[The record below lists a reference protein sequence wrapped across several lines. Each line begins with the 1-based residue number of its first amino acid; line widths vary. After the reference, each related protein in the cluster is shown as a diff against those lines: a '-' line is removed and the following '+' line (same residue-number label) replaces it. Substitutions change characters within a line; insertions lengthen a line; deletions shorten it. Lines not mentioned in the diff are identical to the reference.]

1 MKKSKFAEKVVD
13 KIEDMLLE
21 RNWSANYTLNDKV
34 RTIDGV
40 KHPFLIIESD
50 RTERK
55 SSIDLLEAYNR
66 HEEEEIS
73 ISDSIGSVKTRVIE
87 FVNGDIG
94 LHYQING
101 EWYHSIDEFD
111 ALHMPDYE
119 EDEENEENEIEDEE
133 AYENDFE
140 DTDSDEFDVSP
151 LLEGVPVLDPSE
163 EPIFSIRFLNVDRVS
178 PLLLRN
184 AVVLQECGDLCAVVY
199 YKTPEMSDKTLL
211 FKDDAIR
218 RGRTDDNLREAVAN
232 QINRYPLEILHNS
245 NVSSE
250 YCYANADVL
259 MCPDA
264 MNRVKDE
271 LGSQDF
277 WILFTPDECVHFIKY
292 DDLSI
297 EGAYEALN
305 TINERYLNRGYGVAT
320 EYVYSYNYANHSLL
334 VADPE
339 RGRHNLNAE
348 DNVAT
353 YVRPTLHS
361 VLQGEN
367 TPAEQEPETEVD
379 SPDMLTTFVDFA
391 AAQALEL
398 EQLAIQEDDS
408 LSTTDLTE
416 SYCSDE
422 PIHDANYYADYDT
435 DSATEFA
442 ETMKD
447 FFNWRLGNGFHL
459 EGNML
464 VNANNTIRIDM
475 NDANHEYQT
484 NEMDFLQFGDVL
496 VDEYNHNE
504 AALIANAPADQ
515 PEEDLDYDDQL
526 PFF

>member
-21 RNWSANYTLNDKV
+21 RNWSNDYTLDNEI
-34 RTIDGV
+34 RTINGV
-40 KHPFLIIESD
+40 KHPFLTIESD

-55 SSIDLLEAYNR
+55 SSIDLFSAYNR

-73 ISDSIGSVKTRVIE
+73 ISDSIGSVKIHVTD

-94 LHYQING
+94 LHYQVNG

-111 ALHMPDYE
+111 ALHMPNHE
-119 EDEENEENEIEDEE
+119 EDEENEIEDEE

-140 DTDSDEFDVSP
+140 DTDSDEFDISP
-151 LLEGVPVLDPSE
+151 LLDSIPVLDPSE
-163 EPIFSIRFLNVDRVS
+163 EPVFSVRFLNVDRVS
-178 PLLLRN
+178 PSLLRN
-184 AVVLQECGDLCAVVY
+184 VVVLQECGDLCAVVY
-199 YKTPEMSDKTLL
+199 YKTPEMDDRTLL

-218 RGRTDDNLREAVAN
+218 HGRTDDDLREVIAN
-232 QINRYPLEILHNS
+232 KINEHSEILHNA

-250 YCYANADVL
+250 YCYASADVL

-271 LGSQDF
+271 LGSQYF
-277 WILFTPDECVHFIKY
+277 WILFTPDEYVHFIKL
-292 DDLSI
+292 DDLSLS
-297 EGAYEALN
+297 GAREALN
-305 TINERYLNRGYGVAT
+305 TINDIYLNRGHGIAT
-320 EYVYSYNYANHSLL
+320 EHVYAYNYDSNLL
-334 VADPE
+334 LYGSNLLLAIDPE
-339 RGRHNLNAE
+339 RERHNLNTE

-391 AAQALEL
+391 AAQVL
-398 EQLAIQEDDS
+398 EQP
-408 LSTTDLTE
+408 DL
-416 SYCSDE
+416 YHSDE
-422 PIHDANYYADYDT
+422 QIHDANYYADYDT
-435 DSATEFA
+435 NSATEFA

-464 VNANNTIRIDM
+464 VNANNTIRMDM

-504 AALIANAPADQ
+504 AALIASEPAGQ